1 MVHQTWLRR
10 IRVGDPTE
18 LSLVGHSFRPHDN
31 FLVHV
36 RTLTCVA
43 RALVVNTLV
52 RGTRITLAIHPKE
65 EGTRQMRGSSAVLTR
80 VDTMTAPAP
89 PRTPRSHRPGV
100 LIASNFWLGGEASR
114 PGM

>member
-18 LSLVGHSFRPHDN
+18 LLLVGHSFRPHDN

-43 RALVVNTLV
+43 RALVVNT
-52 RGTRITLAIHPKE
+52 P
-65 EGTRQMRGSSAVLTR
+65 SF
-80 VDTMTAPAP
+80 
-89 PRTPRSHRPGV
+89 GV
-100 LIASNFWLGGEASR
+100 LESLSR
-114 PGM
+114 YPPKGRKRMHGSPVLSSSVSTRCPLAGQYPTRRILTDWVF

>member
-43 RALVVNTLV
+43 RALVVNTPSFEVPELLSLSIQRR
-52 RGTRITLAIHPKE
+52 RGLDRCVD
-65 EGTRQMRGSSAVLTR
+65 RQLS
-80 VDTMTAPAP
+80 
-89 PRTPRSHRPGV
+89 
-100 LIASNFWLGGEASR
+100 
-114 PGM
+114 

>member
-18 LSLVGHSFRPHDN
+18 LLLVGHSFRPHDN

-43 RALVVNTLV
+43 RALVANTPSFEVPELLSLSIQRR
-52 RGTRITLAIHPKE
+52 RGLD
-65 EGTRQMRGSSAVLTR
+65 GCVDRQLS
-80 VDTMTAPAP
+80 
-89 PRTPRSHRPGV
+89 
-100 LIASNFWLGGEASR
+100 
-114 PGM
+114 

>member
-18 LSLVGHSFRPHDN
+18 LLLVGHSFRPHDN

-43 RALVVNTLV
+43 RAPVANTPSFEVPELLSLSIQRR
-52 RGTRITLAIHPKE
+52 RGLD
-65 EGTRQMRGSSAVLTR
+65 GCVDRQLS
-80 VDTMTAPAP
+80 
-89 PRTPRSHRPGV
+89 
-100 LIASNFWLGGEASR
+100 
-114 PGM
+114 

>member
-52 RGTRITLAIHPKE
+52 RGTTGITLAIHPK